1 MLSNDQLNSHRSS
14 QDATRKK
21 SNWKIVILKVHF
33 RHAKPISWQNSP
45 RVPYQDVK
53 MVEREKYSK
62 WDRARNRNN
71 WNSLTAKIVCACHW
85 RIPMMPN
92 CISSSL
98 CFFFFVLRVFFIF
111 FLDQSLCL
119 FVRFVCDSMRSKSKE
134 MRKKTEQIVNVVSS
148 YSFICP
154 RFLSFDRTIFY
165 SVFLYLKCFDPLAG
179 RSASNRESCVWMC
192 VRAFFYRQFLS
203 LAHKYVTKML
213 DDEIKY
219 WRTR

>member
-1 MLSNDQLNSHRSS
+1 MKSNENWPIVACGSIFHLNMLSNDQLNSHRSS

-134 MRKKTEQIVNVVSS
+134 MRKKNRTNSQCRE
-148 YSFICP
+148 FI
-154 RFLSFDRTIFY
+154 FVYLSTF
-165 SVFLYLKCFDPLAG
+165 S
-179 RSASNRESCVWMC
+179 
-192 VRAFFYRQFLS
+192 
-203 LAHKYVTKML
+203 
-213 DDEIKY
+213 
-219 WRTR
+219 